1 MRIVHTSD
9 WHAGRL
15 WRGVNRLPELAA
27 ALEDLGEFVVREG
40 VDLVLMSGDVF
51 DSPVPP
57 AEAERVVFEFFK
69 RVGCSGVKA
78 VVIAGNHDSPSR
90 VHAWGTLLE
99 LVNVWAVP
107 RPLRADEGGVVE
119 ITTARG
125 ERAVVAAVPFAPPG
139 AFVRALDLGEGEV
152 IIHQKYAD
160 TLRRLIQQL
169 CARFRD
175 DAVNLLVAHAFLE
188 GAVLSGSERQVHV
201 GEQWAATPQSLPP
214 QAHYVALGHVHRPQ
228 QVEGAPAPAHYA
240 GSVLQLDFNEAGEE
254 KSFVVVEAKPAQPVR
269 IHRVMYRGTVPL
281 VDVHFSSLEDLER
294 RAPECREEAWL
305 RVTVQLPRPDPDL
318 SARVRRLLPRAVVV
332 RAQLPEAQEVH
343 PAVDRQRLSPQE
355 LYRLYHRHRYGTDPD
370 RALLAAFDRL
380 REKAEEP

>member
-27 ALEDLGEFVVREG
+27 ALEDLGEFVVRER

-51 DSPVPP
+51 DSPAPS

-69 RVGCSGVKA
+69 RVGCAGIKT

-107 RPLRADEGGVVE
+107 RPVRAEEGGVVE
-119 ITTARG
+119 LTTARG
-125 ERAVVAAVPFAPPG
+125 ERAVVAAVPFAAPG
-139 AFVRALDLGEGEV
+139 VFVRALDLGEGDGIV
-152 IIHQKYAD
+152 HQKYAD
-160 TLRRLIQQL
+160 TLRRIVQHL
-169 CARFRD
+169 CGRFRD

-201 GEQWAATPQSLPP
+201 GEQWAATPQSLPS
-214 QAHYVALGHVHRPQ
+214 QTHYVALGHVHRPQ
-228 QVEGAPAPAHYA
+228 RVEGAPSQAHYA
-240 GSVLQLDFNEAGEE
+240 GSVLQLDFNEVGEE
-254 KSFVVVEAKPAQPVR
+254 KSFVVVEAHPAQPVR
-269 IHRVMYRGTVPL
+269 IHRVPYKGTVPL
-281 VDVHFSSLEDLER
+281 VDVRFPSLEDLER
-294 RAPECREEAWL
+294 RAPEFREAGWL

-318 SARVRRLLPRAVVV
+318 SARVRHLLPRAVVV
-332 RAQLPEAQEVH
+332 RAQLPETPHLKPKVERR
-343 PAVDRQRLSPQE
+343 PESPQE

-370 RALLAAFDRL
+370 RALLEAFERL
-380 REKAEEP
+380 RERAEEP